1 MQLNRRKLRW
11 AAGLSLA
18 TAAIVWAFSAMGMF
32 DRLEWAGF
40 DHRMHLFRGHA
51 RLDPRI
57 AVVLI
62 DEPSLQ
68 AMDSLVGRYP
78 WPRSV
83 YADLI
88 DYLALGGA
96 RAVVFDILFTETEK
110 EGAAKGRGMSPDDR
124 RLAQASRDSGIAY
137 HAMQIVREDVT
148 DHNRSQLSLPL
159 PSSFRRRFAMPHANG
174 FPESGNNSYSLPF
187 DGLYQA
193 AKGVGTVALDA
204 DPDGIY
210 RRVRL
215 FQVYR
220 GAVYPALSVVPLLDL
235 LHPQA
240 VTERNDTL
248 QLGALSIPLDRHGEY
263 LVDMAGAIHPYSI
276 SGIFASIEALRAGDV
291 QHLLVPP
298 DTFKNKIVFIGAS
311 AAGLED
317 IKSTAVANQ
326 TPGVFIHAAIASNI
340 LTGNFLHTLPAW
352 AKWLIVWLLA
362 ALTLTAILL
371 FDRLAWQLTVPLL
384 IAGLYAGWS
393 YWQFALN
400 RVYPLVAPEAAVLVG
415 LLAAF
420 TYLAFTEGRDRRRVR
435 TMLSQYVSPAML
447 AEVLDRYQEQ
457 LQAEVGM
464 RVHVSILF
472 SDVRSFTSI
481 SERLSAEQVVDLLN
495 THFSVMSEIIFEHQ
509 GTLDK
514 YIGDAIM
521 AFWGAPIPVAN
532 HAARAVAAAL
542 RMQRQLVLVNR
553 RLTEKGYPA
562 INIGIGVNTG
572 DVVLGNIG
580 SVRKLDY
587 TVIGDNVNLASRLEG
602 LTGKYGCPV
611 IISET
616 TFQELSAD
624 IPCAPVDLVRVKGR
638 QKPVRIYWPLA
649 LSDDDAET
657 VAQAR
662 ILAQSLS
669 DAFEYYLHHDW
680 EQARGLYE
688 ALRDVPLAEVFKSR
702 CIEYIRQPPPAD
714 WDGVFTL
721 TSK

>member
-1 MQLNRRKLRW
+1 MLLNRRKLRW

-18 TAAIVWAFSAMGMF
+18 TVAIVWAFSAMGMF
-32 DRLEWAGF
+32 TRLEWAGF
-40 DHRMHLFRGHA
+40 DQRMHLFRGHA

-68 AMDSLVGRYP
+68 AMDPLVGRYP

-110 EGAAKGRGMSPDDR
+110 EGAARGQGMSPDDR
-124 RLAQASRDSGIAY
+124 RLVQASRDSGIAY
-137 HAMQIVREDVT
+137 HSMQIVREDAN
-148 DHNRSQLSLPL
+148 DNNRSQLSQPMPPL
-159 PSSFRRRFAMPHANG
+159 FRRRFALPNAGG
-174 FPESGNNSYSLPF
+174 FPERGNNSYSLPF
-187 DGLYQA
+187 NGLYQA
-193 AKGVGTVALDA
+193 SKGVGTVGLDA
-204 DPDGIY
+204 DTDGIY
-210 RRVRL
+210 RRARL
-215 FQVYR
+215 FQIYR
-220 GAVYPALSVVPLLDL
+220 GAVYPSLGVVPLLAM

-240 VTERNDTL
+240 VTEHDGTL
-248 QLGALSIPLDRHGEY
+248 HLGTLSIPLDRHGCY
-263 LVDMAGAIHPYSI
+263 LVNMAGAIHPYSI
-276 SGIFASIEALRAGDV
+276 SGIFASIEALRGGDV
-291 QHLLVPP
+291 QHLLIPP

-317 IKSTAVANQ
+317 IKATAVANR
-326 TPGVFIHAAIASNI
+326 TPGVFIHASIAGNI
-340 LTGNFLHTLPAW
+340 LSGNFLHTVPAG

-362 ALTLTAILL
+362 ASTLAAILL
-371 FDRLAWQLTVPLL
+371 SNRLAWQLLVPLS
-384 IAGLYAGWS
+384 IAACYAGWC
-393 YWQFALN
+393 YWQFALD
-400 RVYPLVAPEAAVLVG
+400 RVYPLVAPEAAVMVG

-435 TMLSQYVSPAML
+435 AMLSQYVSPAML
-447 AEVLDRYQEQ
+447 SQVLDRYQEQ
-457 LQAEVGM
+457 LRAEVGV
-464 RVHVSILF
+464 RVNVSILF
-472 SDVRSFTSI
+472 SDVRAFTSI

-521 AFWGAPIPVAN
+521 AFWGAPIPVAD
-532 HAARAVAAAL
+532 HADRAVAAAM
-542 RMQRQLVLVNR
+542 RMQRQLALVNR
-553 RLTEKGYPA
+553 RLTEKEYPV

-572 DVVLGNIG
+572 EVVLGNIG

-602 LTGKYGCPV
+602 LTSKYGCPV
-611 IISET
+611 IISEVT
-616 TFQELSAD
+616 YHELGTD
-624 IPCAPVDLVRVKGR
+624 VPCAPVDLVRVKGR
-638 QKPVRIYWPLA
+638 QRPLRIYWPLA
-649 LSDDDAET
+649 LPDDDAAT

-662 ILAQSLS
+662 VMAQSVT
-669 DAFEYYLHHDW
+669 DAFERYLHHDW
-680 EQARGLYE
+680 ERARGLYE
-688 ALRDVPLAEVFKSR
+688 ALGDVPLAEVFKSR
-702 CIEYIRQPPPAD
+702 CIEYIKQPPPAD